1 MEFLKGEFMMLISKI
16 KVAKYMY
23 QKRKCQLSVLN
34 MNFEHKKGKRQL
46 YHDFNYQI
54 KKQNNSMY
62 SSVDLICE
70 LLKTMHYA
78 FILP

>member
-1 MEFLKGEFMMLISKI
+1 MSIECF
-16 KVAKYMY
+16 KYE
-23 QKRKCQLSVLN
+23 
-34 MNFEHKKGKRQL
+34 FEHKKGKRQL

-78 FILP
+78 FILPWKLKGEKNEAVNLKCKII